1 MSKIQWTDK
10 TQNPLK
16 VKTGGN
22 YCELVSPGCANCYA
36 SGINKNPFFGG
47 NGLAYGGSNQERPEM
62 TLNTDMLA
70 SWARMRKSKKHFVC
84 SMTDMFGEWVPDTY
98 IFDILSA
105 MAQASRQTF
114 QILTKRPERMCY
126 EVGIWLRQNGLGQI
140 PANIWLGIS
149 AEDQKRY
156 SERIIWLSRSLAQT
170 RFLSLEPLL
179 GPIDLTIT
187 HYRPEIGPFARPI
200 RLTDWVI
207 IGGESGPNARARPL
221 DLAWIEDI
229 LRQCS
234 AANIP
239 VFVKQLGS
247 AWAKAPGNHS
257 KGGDPDEW
265 PEHLR
270 VRMFPGEAWSE
281 R

>member
-16 VKTGGN
+16 VKAGGN
-22 YCELVSPGCANCYA
+22 YCEMISPGCANCYA
-36 SGINKNPFFGG
+36 SLLNSRGDRFGG
-47 NGLAYGGSNQERPEM
+47 NGKPYGGANSAAPEM

-70 SWARMRKSKKHFVC
+70 SWARMRKPKKHFIC
-84 SMTDMFGEWVPDTY
+84 SMTDLFGDWVPDTY
-98 IFDILSA
+98 IFNILSA
-105 MAQASRQTF
+105 MAQAPRQTF
-114 QILTKRPERMCY
+114 QILTKRPEGMCY
-126 EVGIWLRQNGLGQI
+126 EVGAWLWQNGLGQL

-156 SERIIWLSRSLAQT
+156 DERVIWLARFLAQVS
-170 RFLSLEPLL
+170 FLSLEPLL
-179 GPIDLTIT
+179 APIDLGDLQGI
-187 HYRPEIGPFARPI
+187 
-200 RLTDWVI
+200 DWVI

-221 DLAWIEDI
+221 DLGWIEDI
-229 LRQCS
+229 IGQCR

-239 VFVKQLGS
+239 AFVKQLGS

-257 KGGDPDEW
+257 KGGVPDEW

-270 VRMFPGEAWSE
+270 VRMFPGDVWSE